1 MSDESPKSD
10 AATQPRVYCALVHFP
25 VRDRSGDTVT
35 SAVTNIDVHD
45 LARSARTYGLRGYF
59 VVTPI
64 TAQRALVSRI
74 LEHWDSPAGVK
85 RMPERG
91 DALSICASAA
101 SVDEVLERI
110 TEREGARPRIVTT
123 SARVEGGRV
132 PHSYDEERAAIALA
146 NRPTLIL
153 FGTGHGLQKVLVER
167 SDALIAPIRPNTY
180 NHLSVRAAAAI
191 TLDRLFGDG

>member
-1 MSDESPKSD
+1 MTAPS
-10 AATQPRVYCALVHFP
+10 VYCALVHFP
-25 VRDRSGDTVT
+25 VRDRAGDTVT
-35 SAVTNIDVHD
+35 SSVTNIDVHD

-64 TAQRALVSRI
+64 TAQRALVARI
-74 LEHWDSPAGVK
+74 LEHWDSPAGQK

-101 SVDEVLERI
+101 SVDEAIAMI
-110 TEREGARPRIVTT
+110 TEREGLAPRLVTT
-123 SARVEGGRV
+123 SARPEGSLRL
-132 PHSYDEERAAIALA
+132 STYAEERAAMSAA
-146 NRPTLIL
+146 NRPTLLL

-167 SDALIAPIRPNTY
+167 SDALLAPIRPGSY

-191 TLDRLFGDG
+191 TLDRLFGDSSAD

>member
-1 MSDESPKSD
+1 MTGP
-10 AATQPRVYCALVHFP
+10 AVYCALVHFP
-25 VRDRSGDTVT
+25 VRDRAGDTVT

-64 TAQRALVSRI
+64 TAQRALVARI

-101 SVDEVLERI
+101 SVDEVI
-110 TEREGARPRIVTT
+110 GVISAREGTAPRIVTT
-123 SARVEGGRV
+123 SARAEGSRPV
-132 PHSYDEERAAIALA
+132 HTYAEERAAIDASA
-146 NRPTLIL
+146 CPTLIL
-153 FGTGHGLQKVLVER
+153 FGTGHGLQKVLVDR
-167 SDALIAPIRPNTY
+167 SDALLAPIRPSTY

-191 TLDRLFGDG
+191 TLDRLFGD